1 MPFFVLRRRLRK
13 RAFDAPLYHKKSH
26 NQRLRDLLQFRDSV
40 GIRTQD
46 PQLRRLLLY
55 PAELPNRSVMFFRLS
70 LGMWDI
76 ARDKSGCKG
85 SVFFLIC
92 NTVGGNFVSDVRLSV
107 GCAVKSVLLEPWH
120 RNKAAHGDVQVTRSG
135 SRIENDID
143 TASPCKIS
151 LICA

>member
-1 MPFFVLRRRLRK
+1 MLYISPKTRQKCNNESRKSLIVKDFRL
-13 RAFDAPLYHKKSH
+13 S
-26 NQRLRDLLQFRDSV
+26 FRDSV